1 MWMSCISHIAVKHGI
16 YSRKY
21 LLEIFFF
28 KKKVR
33 VKADKYHCKLNVA
46 IASTILVHLVHVL
59 EKKIEMITAC
69 ICTSIAGYVDV

>member
-1 MWMSCISHIAVKHGI
+1 MISILVNIHQ
-16 YSRKY
+16 KY
-21 LLEIFFF
+21 FFL

-33 VKADKYHCKLNVA
+33 IKADKYHCKLNVA

-69 ICTSIAGYVDV
+69 IYTSIAGYVDV

>member
-1 MWMSCISHIAVKHGI
+1 MISILVNIHQ
-16 YSRKY
+16 KY
-21 LLEIFFF
+21 FFL

-33 VKADKYHCKLNVA
+33 IKADKYHCKLNVA
-46 IASTILVHLVHVL
+46 IASTILVYLVHVL

>member
-1 MWMSCISHIAVKHGI
+1 MSCISSHIAIKHDF

-46 IASTILVHLVHVL
+46 IASTKLVHLVHVL

>member
-1 MWMSCISHIAVKHGI
+1 MSCISSHIAIKHDF

-21 LLEIFFF
+21 LLEILFL

-33 VKADKYHCKLNVA
+33 IKADKYHCKLNVA

-59 EKKIEMITAC
+59 EKKLR
-69 ICTSIAGYVDV
+69 